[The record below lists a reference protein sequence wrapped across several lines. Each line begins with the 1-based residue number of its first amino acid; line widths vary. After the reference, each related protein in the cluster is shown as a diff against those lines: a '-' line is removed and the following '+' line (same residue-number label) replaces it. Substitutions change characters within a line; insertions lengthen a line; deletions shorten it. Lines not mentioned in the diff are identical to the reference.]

1 MSLSR
6 LFATTLLRAL
16 SAGALVCASISLAA
30 AQGLS
35 NRPIRVLTPY
45 SPGAPG
51 DATLRL
57 IAQKASDSGGPQ
69 VLIET
74 RAGGGGVI
82 AAMATKQA
90 PPDGHTLFLCDI
102 GTFSVNPTMIRNLSY
117 DPVADF
123 KPITTL
129 WLFPSVLAAP
139 ASLPANSVKELVEL
153 AKRTP
158 GGLSYG
164 SQGAGSGGHIRG
176 EILAR
181 TSGAPLVH
189 VAYKGG
195 APATVDLV
203 AGRIAFIMGAYAG
216 FQTFVDNKQLK
227 ILGVSAKQRLAQLP
241 DIPTLGEVGFPDVDL
256 ESWFGL
262 AAPARTPDAVIQELN
277 ALFVKAA
284 QSPDVKGK
292 LDAMGIPVF
301 TGTPAALAALIK
313 TDIARLEPIVKGM
326 GTAN

>member
-1 MSLSR
+1 MSFCR
-6 LFATTLLRAL
+6 QCVGVLLRKL
-16 SAGALVCASISLAA
+16 SVGALICASISVAM
-30 AQGLS
+30 AQSLS

-45 SPGAPG
+45 APGAPG

-57 IAQKASDSGGPQ
+57 IAQKASEGGGQQ

-90 PPDGHTLFLCDI
+90 APDGHTLFLCDI
-102 GTFSVNPTMIRNLSY
+102 GTFSVNPTLIPSLSY

-129 WLFPSVLAAP
+129 WLFPSVLAVP
-139 ASLPANSVKELVEL
+139 ARLPANSVKELVEL

-176 EILAR
+176 EILAK
-181 TSGAPLVH
+181 TTGAPLLH

-203 AGRIAFIMGAYAG
+203 AGRIAFVMGAYAG
-216 FQTFVDNKQLK
+216 FQTFVENKQLK

-241 DIPTLGEVGFPDVDL
+241 DIPTLGEMGFPDVDL

-262 AAPARTPDAVIQELN
+262 AAPARTPDSIIQELN

-284 QSPDVKGK
+284 QSADVKGK
-292 LDAMGIPVF
+292 LEAMGIPVA
-301 TGTPAALAALIK
+301 TSTPAALAALIK
-313 TDIARLEPIVKGM
+313 SDIVRLQPVVKGM
-326 GTAN
+326 ATAN

>member
-1 MSLSR
+1 MR
-6 LFATTLLRAL
+6 FCRQRVGGLLRKL
-16 SAGALVCASISLAA
+16 SVGAFVCASISVAM

-45 SPGAPG
+45 APGAPG

-57 IAQKASDSGGPQ
+57 IAQKASESGGPQ

-90 PPDGHTLFLCDI
+90 APDGHTVFLCDI
-102 GTFSVNPTMIRNLSY
+102 GTFSVNPTLIPNLSY

-129 WLFPSVLAAP
+129 WLFPSVLAVP

-176 EILAR
+176 EILAK
-181 TSGAPLVH
+181 TTGAPLQH

-203 AGRIAFIMGAYAG
+203 AGRIAFVMGAYAG
-216 FQTFVDNKQLK
+216 FQTFVENRQLK

-241 DIPTLGEVGFPDVDL
+241 DIPTLGEMGYPDVDL

-262 AAPARTPDAVIQELN
+262 AAPARTPDSIIQELN
-277 ALFVKAA
+277 ALFVRAA
-284 QSPDVKGK
+284 QSPEVKGK
-292 LDAMGIPVF
+292 LDAMGIPVA
-301 TGTPAALAALIK
+301 TSTPAALAALIK
-313 TDIARLEPIVKGM
+313 SDITRLQPVVKGM
-326 GTAN
+326 AGAN